1 VISAAHVALVGAAVT
16 FRSPSRS
23 TCPRLEIAGA
33 SPGVGVTTSVGGV
46 TVVVSSGLG
55 VGIASSSSL
64 PDLPSRNPN
73 NTPTTNSTAVPA
85 ISVVLGG
92 RSRPGALLRCRRAVT
107 TPADLRAAAF
117 LKVVTWARVA
127 LVPVILALI
136 LAGPDNDTAF
146 TIAAVLFA
154 VAALTDFFDGLLAR
168 RWAQTSVFGNF
179 LDTTADKLLVA
190 GALIGLLVVGRVSP
204 WIAVIIIGREILI
217 IGLKGAVA
225 STGDLVQPSVW
236 GKAKANVQFLAIFLA
251 ILRPGEPIGPLYLDQ
266 WAMIAAAVIT
276 VLSGLEYV
284 LRFRGAITTG
294 RDPAA

>member
-1 VISAAHVALVGAAVT
+1 MGVRPETRCYDAA
-16 FRSPSRS
+16 
-23 TCPRLEIAGA
+23 E
-33 SPGVGVTTSVGGV
+33 
-46 TVVVSSGLG
+46 
-55 VGIASSSSL
+55 
-64 PDLPSRNPN
+64 
-73 NTPTTNSTAVPA
+73 
-85 ISVVLGG
+85 
-92 RSRPGALLRCRRAVT
+92 AVT
-107 TPADLRAAAF
+107 TTADLRAAAF

-136 LAGPDNDTAF
+136 LAGPDNETAF
-146 TIAAVLFA
+146 TVGAALFA

-179 LDTTADKLLVA
+179 LDTTADKLLVS
-190 GALIGLLVVGRVSP
+190 GALVGLLVVGRVSP

-225 STGDLVQPSVW
+225 STGDLVRPSVW

-276 VLSGLEYV
+276 VFSGLEYV

-294 RDPAA
+294 PRDPAA